1 MYSRLTLCQYDS
13 ERLDRKWL
21 VDGES
26 DDNSDAQSIS
36 ADTADEEYD
45 SIGDLEEFE
54 ETDGHGWADAVDG
67 NASASKRRRIS
78 TGRKWSRRD
87 QPKKR
92 RILLNEVSMQNLLT
106 AQVQR
111 LLTSAS
117 SYSLQRMKIGQEPSI
132 GRLLYDT
139 PLNQRSS
146 TVLFYYMLDTLSV
159 ILGPN
164 GYVWISAASH
174 FPSVHTST
182 PFPKVSHHTVPREV
196 RNISSHYPIR

>member
-54 ETDGHGWADAVDG
+54 ETDGYGWADAVDG
-67 NASASKRRRIS
+67 NARASKRRRIS

-106 AQVQR
+106 TQVQR

-117 SYSLQRMKIGQEPSI
+117 SYSLRRMKIGQEPSI

-164 GYVWISAASH
+164 GCVWISAASH
-174 FPSVHTST
+174 FASVHM
-182 PFPKVSHHTVPREV
+182 
-196 RNISSHYPIR
+196 